1 MYISK
6 HLKYVIKNDLYRSDI
21 EIFWCEIRTSSD
33 KFLVGVIY
41 RPPQSCAEYWEKFS
55 ATMEQALDT
64 EYKLFLV
71 GDFNVNMLASGNN
84 TLRHILN
91 RKHISGNHVVI
102 YLLDVLENQKVIDKS
117 FIYK

>member
-1 MYISK
+1 
-6 HLKYVIKNDLYRSDI
+6 
-21 EIFWCEIRTSSD
+21 
-33 KFLVGVIY
+33 
-41 RPPQSCAEYWEKFS
+41 
-55 ATMEQALDT
+55 MEQARYT

-91 RKHISGNHVVI
+91 RKHIVI

>member
-1 MYISK
+1 
-6 HLKYVIKNDLYRSDI
+6 
-21 EIFWCEIRTSSD
+21 
-33 KFLVGVIY
+33 
-41 RPPQSCAEYWEKFS
+41 
-55 ATMEQALDT
+55 MEQARDT

-102 YLLDVLENQKVIDKS
+102 YLLDVLENQKVIHKS